1 MRRRLALAASTASIL
16 TLILATTAF
25 AGGWANAVMDTPP
38 DDPAGTNQ
46 PVTLGFTLLQHG
58 ETPVD
63 WGVAQ
68 IVLTN
73 DETGQQIVANATPS
87 GPIGHWAAE
96 VTLPAEGSWSYQ
108 VAHQD
113 LEITIMGGQ
122 PISVGGP
129 QAATT
134 GGTAAIGMSPAL
146 LAGGGF
152 LALLGMV
159 VLAGAVVV
167 VRRSRQDEVRA

>member
-1 MRRRLALAASTASIL
+1 MRRRLALAASSASIL
-16 TLILATTAF
+16 SLILAATAF

-108 VAHQD
+108 VAHPD

-129 QAATT
+129 QEATT